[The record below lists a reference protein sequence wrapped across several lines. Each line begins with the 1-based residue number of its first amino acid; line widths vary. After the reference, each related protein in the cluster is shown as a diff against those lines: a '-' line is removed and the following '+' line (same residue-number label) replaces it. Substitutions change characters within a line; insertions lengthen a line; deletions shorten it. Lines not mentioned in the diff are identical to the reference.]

1 MLFSVKYILCIK
13 IIIIITTTTDITDTF
28 RKQLIVLS
36 ITIHVIMAFFLLDV
50 WNLEYEIL

>member
-13 IIIIITTTTDITDTF
+13 IIIIITTTKDITDTF